1 MEQSTKEAWKR
12 LLDEARRELPD
23 ATVRTWLEPA
33 EPIALDDG
41 RLILGAPDQFAVEWN
56 ESKHAGVLARAAER
70 VFGRP
75 TSIVFRVQ
83 EDRQQRPQMDFFVA
97 PRNTA
102 TASDKG
108 AVATTPLN
116 ERYTFQTFVIGK
128 SNELAAAAAH
138 AVGEA
143 PGKTYNPL
151 FIYGAT
157 GLGKT
162 HLMQAI
168 AHAVLATHP
177 NTRLQYFGAEQFIN
191 EVIESIH
198 ARTMSEFRRRYRN
211 DVDLFLVDDVHFLE
225 GKEMTQEE
233 FFHTFN
239 ALFEAHKQIVLTSDR
254 PPKEIPGLEDRLISR
269 FEWGMVADIGHP
281 DLEHRIA
288 ILRKKAEQD
297 HLELTIPD
305 DVLRFIAEHV
315 RSSVRELEGCIIKL
329 LLFAS
334 LKNREVTIELAREA
348 LSDKIRQGEEGASFV
363 GQPTPSIDRVQ
374 EVVSRRWGVTPEGL
388 RSKARTKTLTVPRQV
403 AMYLAR
409 DMLGMQLVEI
419 GQAFGG
425 RDHST
430 VIHSVNKVERQM
442 IRDRTFKERVE
453 MARQELSAL

>member
-1 MEQSTKEAWKR
+1 MEQSVNEAWKR
-12 LLDEARRELPD
+12 LLEEARRELPE
-23 ATVRTWLEPA
+23 ATVRTWLEPS
-33 EPIALDDG
+33 EPIALDEG
-41 RLILGAPDQFAVEWN
+41 RLILGAPDQFAAEWN
-56 ESKHAGVLARAAER
+56 ESKHASWLARAAER
-70 VFGRP
+70 VLGRP
-75 TSIVFRVQ
+75 TTVVFRVQ
-83 EDRQQRPQMDFFVA
+83 EDRQRRPQMDFFVA
-97 PRNTA
+97 PREHAGNTA
-102 TASDKG
+102 TAS

-116 ERYTFQTFVIGK
+116 ERYTFGTFVIGK

-138 AVGEA
+138 AVAEA

-168 AHAVLATHP
+168 AHTVLERRP
-177 NTRLQYFGAEQFIN
+177 DTRVLYLSAEQFIN
-191 EVIESIH
+191 EVIESMRE
-198 ARTMSEFRRRYRN
+198 RTMPEFRRRYRN

-239 ALFEAHKQIVLTSDR
+239 ALFEGHKQIVLTSDR

-269 FEWGMVADIGHP
+269 FEWGLVADIGHP

-305 DVLRFIAEHV
+305 DVLRFIAEHI

-334 LKNREVTIELAREA
+334 LKNREVTIELARDA
-348 LSDKIRQGEEGASFV
+348 LSDKIRQGEEGSGYGSGSQSA
-363 GQPTPSIDRVQ
+363 PSIDRVQ
-374 EVVSRRWGVTPEGL
+374 EVVARRWGVTPEGL
-388 RSKARTKTLTVPRQV
+388 RSKARTKTLTIPRQV

-409 DMLGMQLVEI
+409 DMLSMQLVEI

-430 VIHSVNKVERQM
+430 VIHSVDKVERQM
-442 IRDRTFKERVE
+442 MRDRTFKERVE
-453 MARQELSAL
+453 MA

>member
-12 LLDEARRELPD
+12 LLDEARHELPD

-33 EPIALDDG
+33 VPIALDDD
-41 RLILGAPDQFAVEWN
+41 RLIVGAPDQFAVEWN

-75 TSIVFRVQ
+75 TAVVFRVQ

-97 PRNTA
+97 PREPA
-102 TASDKG
+102 AAEKSG
-108 AVATTPLN
+108 VPTTPLN

-138 AVGEA
+138 AVAEA

-168 AHAVLATHP
+168 AHAVLAKYP
-177 NTRLQYFGAEQFIN
+177 STRVHYFGAEQFIN

-239 ALFEAHKQIVLTSDR
+239 ALFEGHKQIVLTSDR

-269 FEWGMVADIGHP
+269 FEWGLVADIGHP

-305 DVLRFIAEHV
+305 DVLRFIAEHI

-348 LSDKIRQGEEGASFV
+348 LSDKIRQGEESSSSAT
-363 GQPTPSIDRVQ
+363 QATPSIDRVQ
-374 EVVSRRWGVTPEGL
+374 EVVARRWGVTPEGL
-388 RSKARTKTLTVPRQV
+388 RSKARTKTLTIPRQV

-409 DMLGMQLVEI
+409 GMLGMQLVEI

-430 VIHSVNKVERQM
+430 VIHSVDKVERQM
-442 IRDRTFKERVE
+442 MRDRTFKERVE